1 MASGSYALRTPEPV
15 AIIAPT
21 RAGGWLLHQWRKP
34 SDSWFH
40 PWVLCPAGAVCFLA
54 MLISTGIVSQHP
66 ASSSFITTSGGQS
79 YSIQIGGNPPNSGAA
94 TMANTETA
102 PKNMETPTPVSQ
114 TLVRINQTDEAQ
126 YASAQEHDTWADST
140 CSTASMVEVL
150 NAYGYHYRITDVLQV
165 EARIGAMSSSLGLLY
180 PTGIDDTARRFGF
193 VTTTLSTPSISR
205 VVDTANQGTPV
216 IVNFYGAPDW
226 PAGHF
231 LVVVGGNHSTVKVAD
246 SSIVNHGQG
255 MQDISYAYFQTYWHG
270 YAKILKPS
278 GH

>member
-15 AIIAPT
+15 ASIAPP
-21 RAGGWLLHQWRKP
+21 RVGAMLSHQWRKP
-34 SDSWFH
+34 SDSWLH

-66 ASSSFITTSGGQS
+66 ASSSSITTSGGQS
-79 YSIQIGGNPPNSGAA
+79 YSIQIGGKPPNSGAA
-94 TMANTETA
+94 TMANAETA
-102 PKNMETPTPVSQ
+102 PKNMGTSVPASQ

-126 YASAQEHDTWADST
+126 YASAQEHDRWADST
-140 CSTASMVEVL
+140 CSTASIVEVL
-150 NAYGYHYRITDVLQV
+150 NAYGSHYRITDVLQV
-165 EARIGAMSSSLGLLY
+165 EARIGAISSSLGLLY
-180 PTGIDDTARRFGF
+180 PTGIDDTARQFGF
-193 VTTTLSTPSISR
+193 VTTTLSTPSISQ

-216 IVNFYGAPDW
+216 IVNFYGGPDW
-226 PAGHF
+226 PGGHF

-255 MQDISYAYFQTYWHG
+255 MQDISSAYFQTYWHG

>member
-1 MASGSYALRTPEPV
+1 MLPQ
-15 AIIAPT
+15 
-21 RAGGWLLHQWRKP
+21 QWRKP
-34 SDSWFH
+34 SDSWFN
-40 PWVLCPAGAVCFLA
+40 PWVLSPAGAVCFLA
-54 MLISTGIVSQHP
+54 MLIWTGVMSQHP
-66 ASSSFITTSGGQS
+66 ASLSSITTSGGQS
-79 YSIQIGGNPPNSGAA
+79 YSIHIGGNPTKSSAA
-94 TMANTETA
+94 NMAHAETA
-102 PKNMETPTPVSQ
+102 PKNMGKPALASQ
-114 TLVRINQTDEAQ
+114 TLVRINQTDETQ

-165 EARIGAMSSSLGLLY
+165 EARIGAISSSLGLLY
-180 PTGIDDTARRFGF
+180 PTGIDDTAQQFGF
-193 VTTTLSTPSISR
+193 VTTTLNTPTISWI
-205 VVDTANQGTPV
+205 VDTANQGTPV

-226 PAGHF
+226 TAGHF
-231 LVVVGGNHSTVKVAD
+231 LVVVGGNHAIVKVVD

>member
-1 MASGSYALRTPEPV
+1 MASGSYALRTSKSV

-21 RAGGWLLHQWRKP
+21 RGGAMLTHQWSKP
-34 SDSWFH
+34 SDSWLN

-66 ASSSFITTSGGQS
+66 ASLSSIPTSGGQS
-79 YSIQIGGNPPNSGAA
+79 YSIRTGGNPTNSSAA
-94 TMANTETA
+94 NMASSETA
-102 PKNMETPTPVSQ
+102 PKNVGTPAPASQ

-126 YASAQEHDTWADST
+126 YASAQEHDTWAYST

-165 EARIGAMSSSLGLLY
+165 EARIGAISSSLGLLY

-193 VTTTLSTPSISR
+193 VTTTLNTPTISQI
-205 VVDTANQGTPV
+205 VDTANQGTPV

-226 PAGHF
+226 TAGHF

-246 SSIVNHGQG
+246 SSSVNHGQG
-255 MQDISYAYFQTYWHG
+255 MQDISYAYFQIYWHG